1 MKTTKLYLFLTLLL
15 TSCFLTPPLYG
26 QRIKGHI
33 PTAYELKK
41 KTKKQDLCTVTGL
54 VIDDKTGKPLPYVTV
69 GFGLAPAFML
79 PDLYAITDEEGRF
92 SYQLPAGIY
101 GIMVSCVGYQYRLKY
116 PITLEDPKKPVEVE
130 TFSMVEKP
138 VTLDEVLVKPL
149 VDVSSSEIT
158 YNLAQDPDREI
169 MNLHEILDKV
179 PMVERTPDGRLY
191 VDNPDTP
198 FLIVRNGRED
208 ALFGNKEM
216 IDQTLKALP
225 AKAFQKVTLKLMPE
239 SRYGDYKYVLSIDA
253 DEVNRLYG
261 VVNQNYDTYN
271 ANNGELRL
279 TSSIMTSFDR
289 LRMNAGGDFRNVNSP
304 ETEQTLT
311 QAFHDDGSALAQDG
325 RTHRNGESFGGS
337 AMASYDLGTQH
348 FVTARIAYSNT
359 RNRNYEDLTVNN
371 ITPEGTSAY
380 ASWTKNRNTG
390 YSLNGYVNYQY
401 DFAKPNRVLNIVYNF
416 AHNPG
421 KQDNDMRFTGDYD
434 PAIVPPW
441 QQGRS
446 RNEQHTVQAHFSDPL
461 SKAFMLETG
470 LGYIFRDY
478 RTTSRYADNEGRE
491 LPESYYAMESEKH
504 LMNAYL
510 NLRYTS
516 KLVSGSVSLK
526 GEYLNDGHGTHID
539 QGTDAPEYISQTGFA
554 FTPNAQVSFL
564 LRDKWIDRIGITY
577 RWTKQRPNI
586 RMMSTQADYSNPNY
600 IRTGNP
606 ALDDEDRH
614 HLGFDLHVK
623 KGPNISLYGQYSGN
637 DIAPY
642 YYTDEQGRVVNTYA
656 NNGTYRAA
664 GLNALYLFPF
674 KKFSLTTMLNELYSY
689 TRTAGQRTECLQT
702 NLSMQASFFVGKG
715 GSLNLAANYTDF
727 RFSGTSSNTM
737 HPFSLRIF
745 TRWSLF
751 KGRMELEAGCSNVT
765 NFRFKTEQELH
776 TAAFDQHMIVRTKA
790 VPVYIRLNWR
800 IGNFQVK
807 PVRQARQGAIIDDV
821 ITE

>member
-1 MKTTKLYLFLTLLL
+1 MKATKLILWAIILV
-15 TSCFLTPPLYG
+15 CFPIVVAA
-26 QRIKGHI
+26 QN
-33 PTAYELKK
+33 KK
-41 KTKKQDLCTVTGL
+41 PQTCTVTGQI
-54 VIDDKTGKPLPYVTV
+54 VDEETGKPVPYATV
-69 GFGLAPAFML
+69 GAALKPMIQTIL
-79 PDLYAITDEEGRF
+79 HTAITDEEGRF
-92 SYQLPAGIY
+92 ECTIGEGNYLIHFSSIGYKSTSRSCDVTGGKNEP
-101 GIMVSCVGYQYRLKY
+101 VSLGQIKMLA
-116 PITLEDPKKPVEVE
+116 TTQHLAEVI
-130 TFSMVEKP
+130 
-138 VTLDEVLVKPL
+138 VKPL
-149 VDVSSSEIT
+149 VDVSSSEIV
-158 YNLAQDPDREI
+158 YNLSQDPDREI

-225 AKAFQKVTLKLMPE
+225 AKAFQKITLKLMPE

-311 QAFHDDGSALAQDG
+311 QTFHDDGSALAQDG

-434 PAIVPPW
+434 PTIVPPW

-526 GEYLNDGHGTHID
+526 GEYLNDGHGTRIA

-642 YYTDEQGRVVNTYA
+642 YYTDEQSRVVNTYA

-715 GSLNLAANYTDF
+715 GSLNLAAYYTDF

-776 TAAFDQHMIVRTKA
+776 TAAFDQHMIACTKA
-790 VPVYIRLNWR
+790 IPVYIRLNWR

>member
-1 MKTTKLYLFLTLLL
+1 
-15 TSCFLTPPLYG
+15 
-26 QRIKGHI
+26 
-33 PTAYELKK
+33 
-41 KTKKQDLCTVTGL
+41 
-54 VIDDKTGKPLPYVTV
+54 
-69 GFGLAPAFML
+69 ML
-79 PDLYAITDEEGRF
+79 
-92 SYQLPAGIY
+92 
-101 GIMVSCVGYQYRLKY
+101 
-116 PITLEDPKKPVEVE
+116 
-130 TFSMVEKP
+130 
-138 VTLDEVLVKPL
+138 
-149 VDVSSSEIT
+149 
-158 YNLAQDPDREI
+158 
-169 MNLHEILDKV
+169 
-179 PMVERTPDGRLY
+179 
-191 VDNPDTP
+191 
-198 FLIVRNGRED
+198 
-208 ALFGNKEM
+208 
-216 IDQTLKALP
+216 
-225 AKAFQKVTLKLMPE
+225 
-239 SRYGDYKYVLSIDA
+239 
-253 DEVNRLYG
+253 
-261 VVNQNYDTYN
+261 
-271 ANNGELRL
+271 
-279 TSSIMTSFDR
+279 
-289 LRMNAGGDFRNVNSP
+289 NV
-304 ETEQTLT
+304 
-311 QAFHDDGSALAQDG
+311 
-325 RTHRNGESFGGS
+325 
-337 AMASYDLGTQH
+337 
-348 FVTARIAYSNT
+348 
-359 RNRNYEDLTVNN
+359 
-371 ITPEGTSAY
+371 
-380 ASWTKNRNTG
+380 
-390 YSLNGYVNYQY
+390 
-401 DFAKPNRVLNIVYNF
+401 VYNF

-434 PAIVPPW
+434 PTIVPPW

-526 GEYLNDGHGTHID
+526 GEYLNDGHGTRIA

-642 YYTDEQGRVVNTYA
+642 YYTDEQSRVVNTYA

-776 TAAFDQHMIVRTKA
+776 TAAFDQHMIARTKA

>member
-1 MKTTKLYLFLTLLL
+1 MKTTKLYLFLAIMLWLLCC
-15 TSCFLTPPLYG
+15 SSHA
-26 QRIKGHI
+26 QKSI
-33 PTAYELKK
+33 
-41 KTKKQDLCTVTGL
+41 TVTSQI
-54 VIDDKTGKPLPYVTV
+54 VDEQTGKPVPYATV
-69 GFGLAPAFML
+69 GAALKPMIQTIL
-79 PDLYAITDEEGRF
+79 HTAIADEEGRF
-92 SYQLPAGIY
+92 ECTIGEGNYLIHFSSIGYKPTSR
-101 GIMVSCVGYQYRLKY
+101 SC
-116 PITLEDPKKPVEVE
+116 
-130 TFSMVEKP
+130 S
-138 VTLDEVLVKPL
+138 TLDGKNEPISLGQIKMLPTTQHLAEVIVKPL
-149 VDVSSSEIT
+149 VDVSSSEIV
-158 YNLAQDPDREI
+158 YNLSQDPDRET

-191 VDNPDTP
+191 VDNPNTP

-239 SRYGDYKYVLSIDA
+239 SRYGNYKYVLSIDA

-261 VVNQNYDTYN
+261 VVNQNYDTYE

-279 TSSIMTSFDR
+279 MSGIMTSFDR
-289 LRMNAGGDFRNVNSP
+289 LRMNAGADFRNVNSP

-311 QAFHDDGSALAQDG
+311 QAFHDDGSTLAQDG

-337 AMASYDLGTQH
+337 AMASYNLGTQH
-348 FVTARIAYSNT
+348 FVTARIAYSNM
-359 RNRNYEDLTVNN
+359 RDRNYEDLAVSNT
-371 ITPEGTSAY
+371 TPEGTSAY
-380 ASWTKNRNTG
+380 TSWARNRNTG

-401 DFAKPNRVLNIVYNF
+401 DFAKPNRVLNVVYNF

-421 KQDNDMRFTGDYD
+421 KQDNDLRFTGDYD

-446 RNEQHTVQAHFSDPL
+446 RNEQHTVQAHYSDPL
-461 SKAFMLETG
+461 SKAFMLESG
-470 LGYIFRDY
+470 LGYIYRDY
-478 RTTSRYADNEGRE
+478 RTTSRYTDNEGRE

-526 GEYLNDGHGTHID
+526 GEYLNDGHGTRIT
-539 QGTDAPEYISQTGFA
+539 QGTGAPEYISQTGFA
-554 FTPNAQVSFL
+554 FMPNAQVSFL
-564 LRDKWIDRIGITY
+564 LRDKWVDRIGVNY

-586 RMMSTQADYSNPNY
+586 RMMSTQTDYSNPNY

-606 ALDDEDRH
+606 ALDDEDMH
-614 HLGFDLHVK
+614 HLGFDFHIR
-623 KGPNISLYGQYSGN
+623 KGPSLTLYGQYSGN

-642 YYTDEQGRVVNTYA
+642 YYTDGQGRVVNTYA
-656 NNGTYRAA
+656 NNGIYRAA
-664 GLNALYLFPF
+664 GMNARYTLYIKRLM
-674 KKFSLTTMLNELYSY
+674 FSATWNELYTY
-689 TRTAGQRTECLQT
+689 TRTAGQRTECLRTSLTLQT
-702 NLSMQASFFVGKG
+702 TLSIGKSG
-715 GSLNLAANYTDF
+715 TINLAAYYTDY
-727 RFSGTSSNTM
+727 RFSGTSSNTLR
-737 HPFSLRIF
+737 PFSMDLF

-751 KGRMELEAGCSNVT
+751 KGRMELEAGCSNLT

-776 TAAFDQHMIVRTKA
+776 TAAFDQHLVSRTKA

-800 IGNFQVK
+800 IGSFQVK
-807 PVRQARQGAIIDDV
+807 PVRKARRGAVIEDV
-821 ITE
+821 IVED

>member
-1 MKTTKLYLFLTLLL
+1 M
-15 TSCFLTPPLYG
+15 
-26 QRIKGHI
+26 
-33 PTAYELKK
+33 A
-41 KTKKQDLCTVTGL
+41 V
-54 VIDDKTGKPLPYVTV
+54 
-69 GFGLAPAFML
+69 
-79 PDLYAITDEEGRF
+79 
-92 SYQLPAGIY
+92 
-101 GIMVSCVGYQYRLKY
+101 MVSCVGYQYRLKY
-116 PITLEDPKKPVEVE
+116 PIVLEDPKKPVEVE
-130 TFSMVEKP
+130 NYSMVEKP

-149 VDVSSSEIT
+149 VDVSSSEIV
-158 YNLAQDPDREI
+158 YNLSQDPDRET

-191 VDNPDTP
+191 VDNPNTP

-239 SRYGDYKYVLSIDA
+239 SRYGNYKYVLSIDA

-261 VVNQNYDTYN
+261 VVNQNYDTYE

-279 TSSIMTSFDR
+279 MSGIMTSFDR
-289 LRMNAGGDFRNVNSP
+289 LRMNAGVDFRNVNSP

-311 QAFHDDGSALAQDG
+311 QHFQDDGSTLAQDG

-348 FVTARIAYSNT
+348 FVTARIAYSNM
-359 RNRNYEDLTVNN
+359 RDRNYEDLAVSNT
-371 ITPEGTSAY
+371 TPEGTSAY
-380 ASWTKNRNTG
+380 TSWTRNRNTG

-401 DFAKPNRVLNIVYNF
+401 DFAKPNRVLNVVYNF

-421 KQDNDMRFTGDYD
+421 KQDNDLRFTGDYD
-434 PAIVPPW
+434 PAIVPPR
-441 QQGRS
+441 QQGQS
-446 RNEQHTVQAHFSDPL
+446 RNEQHTVQAHYSDPL
-461 SKAFMLETG
+461 SKAFMLESG
-470 LGYIFRDY
+470 VGYIFRDY
-478 RTTSRYADNEGRE
+478 RTTSRYADGEGRE

-526 GEYLNDGHGTHID
+526 GEYLNDGHGTRIA
-539 QGTDAPEYISQTGFA
+539 QGTGAPEYLSQTGFA

-564 LRDKWIDRIGITY
+564 LRDKWIDRIGVNY

-586 RMMSTQADYSNPNY
+586 RMMSTQTDYSNPNY

-606 ALDDEDRH
+606 ALDDEDMH
-614 HLGFDLHVK
+614 HLGFDFHIR
-623 KGPNISLYGQYSGN
+623 KGPSLTLYGQYSGN

-642 YYTDEQGRVVNTYA
+642 YYTDGQGRVVNTYA
-656 NNGTYRAA
+656 NNGTFRSA
-664 GLNALYLFPF
+664 GLNMNYMLPIKRLLLSA
-674 KKFSLTTMLNELYSY
+674 MLNELYTY
-689 TRTAGQRTECLQT
+689 TRTAGQRTECLRTSLTLQT
-702 NLSMQASFFVGKG
+702 TLSIGKSG
-715 GSLNLAANYTDF
+715 TINLAAYYTDY

-737 HPFSLRIF
+737 RPFCMNLF

-751 KGRMELEAGCSNVT
+751 KGRMELEAGCSNLT
-765 NFRFKTEQELH
+765 SFRFKTEQELH
-776 TAAFDQHMIVRTKA
+776 TAAFDQHLVSRTKA

-800 IGNFQVK
+800 IGSFQVK
-807 PVRQARQGAIIDDV
+807 PVRKARRGAVIEDV
-821 ITE
+821 IVED

>member
-1 MKTTKLYLFLTLLL
+1 MKTTKLYLCLTLLASSFF
-15 TSCFLTPPLYG
+15 THPLYG
-26 QRIKGHI
+26 QSQFPSLNKL
-33 PTAYELKK
+33 YEQKK
-41 KTKKQDLCTVTGL
+41 NTKKEKLCTVTGR
-54 VIDDKTGKPLPYVTV
+54 VIDAKTGKPLSYVTI
-69 GFGLAPAFML
+69 GYCPSFAFSL
-79 PDLYAITDEEGRF
+79 PSYYSVTDEEGRF
-92 SYQLPAGIY
+92 TYQLPAGTY
-101 GIMVSCVGYQYRLKY
+101 GVMVSCVGYQYQLEY
-116 PITLEDPKKPVEVE
+116 PVVLEDPKKPVEVE

-149 VDVSSSEIT
+149 VDVSSSEIV
-158 YNLAQDPDREI
+158 YNLSQDPDREI

-261 VVNQNYDTYN
+261 VVNQNYDTYD
-271 ANNGELRL
+271 ASDGELRL
-279 TSSIMTSFDR
+279 TSGIMTSFDR
-289 LRMNAGGDFRNVNSP
+289 LRMNAGADFRNVNSP

-311 QAFHDDGSALAQDG
+311 QAFHDDGSTLVQDG
-325 RTHRNGESFGGS
+325 RTHRNRESFGGS

-359 RNRNYEDLTVNN
+359 RNRNYEDLAVNN
-371 ITPEGTSAY
+371 TTTEGTSAY
-380 ASWTKNRNTG
+380 TSWTRNRNTG

-401 DFAKPNRVLNIVYNF
+401 DFAKPNRVLNVVYNF

-421 KQDNDMRFTGDYD
+421 KQDNDLRFTGDYD
-434 PAIVPPW
+434 PAIMPPQ

-446 RNEQHTVQAHFSDPL
+446 RNEQHTVQAHYSDPL
-461 SKAFMLETG
+461 SKAFMLESG
-470 LGYIFRDY
+470 LGYIYRDY
-478 RTTSRYADNEGRE
+478 RTTSRYTDGEGRE

-526 GEYLNDGHGTHID
+526 GEYLNGGHGTRIA

-564 LRDKWIDRIGITY
+564 LRDKWVDRIGLNY

-586 RMMSTQADYSNPNY
+586 RMMSTQTDYSNPNY

-606 ALDDEDRH
+606 ALDDEDMH
-614 HLGFDLHVK
+614 HLGFDFHIR
-623 KGPNISLYGQYSGN
+623 KGPSLSLYGQYSGN

-642 YYTDEQGRVVNTYA
+642 YFTDGQGRVVNTYA
-656 NNGTYRAA
+656 NNGTYRSA
-664 GLNALYLFPF
+664 GMNMLQMFTF
-674 KKFSLTTMLNELYSY
+674 KKFSLTAMLNELYSY
-689 TRTAGQRTECLQT
+689 TRTAGQRTECLRT
-702 NLSMQASFFVGKG
+702 NLSLQTSLFVGKG
-715 GSLNLAANYTDF
+715 GSLNLAAYYTDF
-727 RFSGTSSNTM
+727 RFSGTSSNIM
-737 HPFSLRIF
+737 RPFSLRVF

-751 KGRMELEAGCSNVT
+751 KGHMELEAGCSNLT
-765 NFRFKTEQELH
+765 NFHFKTEQELH
-776 TAAFDQHMIVRTKA
+776 TAAFDQHMVSRTKA
-790 VPVYIRLNWR
+790 VPLYIRLNWR
-800 IGNFQVK
+800 IGSFQVK
-807 PVRQARQGAIIDDV
+807 PVRKARRGAVIEDV
-821 ITE
+821 IVED

>member
-1 MKTTKLYLFLTLLL
+1 MKTTKLYLFLAIMLWLLCCP
-15 TSCFLTPPLYG
+15 SHA
-26 QRIKGHI
+26 QKSI
-33 PTAYELKK
+33 
-41 KTKKQDLCTVTGL
+41 TVTGQI
-54 VIDDKTGKPLPYVTV
+54 VDEQTGKPVPYATV
-69 GFGLAPAFML
+69 GAALKPMIQTIL
-79 PDLYAITDEEGRF
+79 HTAIADEEGRF
-92 SYQLPAGIY
+92 KCTIGEGNYLIHFSSIGYRPTLR
-101 GIMVSCVGYQYRLKY
+101 SC
-116 PITLEDPKKPVEVE
+116 
-130 TFSMVEKP
+130 S
-138 VTLDEVLVKPL
+138 TLDGKNEPVSLGQIKMLATTQHLAEVIVKPL
-149 VDVSSSEIT
+149 VDVSSSEIV
-158 YNLAQDPDREI
+158 YNLSQDPDRET

-239 SRYGDYKYVLSIDA
+239 SRYGNYKYVLSIDA

-261 VVNQNYDTYN
+261 VVNQNYDTYE

-279 TSSIMTSFDR
+279 MSGIMTSFDR

-311 QAFHDDGSALAQDG
+311 QTFHDDGSTLAQDG

-348 FVTARIAYSNT
+348 FVTARIAYSNM
-359 RNRNYEDLTVNN
+359 RDRNYEDLAVSNT
-371 ITPEGTSAY
+371 TPEGTSAY
-380 ASWTKNRNTG
+380 TSWTRNRNTG

-401 DFAKPNRVLNIVYNF
+401 DFAKPNRVLNVVYNF

-421 KQDNDMRFTGDYD
+421 KQDNDLRFTGDYD
-434 PAIVPPW
+434 PDVVPPW

-446 RNEQHTVQAHFSDPL
+446 RNEQHTVQAHYSDPL
-461 SKAFMLETG
+461 SKAFMLESG

-478 RTTSRYADNEGRE
+478 RTTSRYTDNEGRE

-516 KLVSGSVSLK
+516 KLVSGSISLK
-526 GEYLNDGHGTHID
+526 GEYLNDGHGTRIT

-564 LRDKWIDRIGITY
+564 LRDKWVDRIGVNY

-586 RMMSTQADYSNPNY
+586 RMMSTQTDYSNPNY

-606 ALDDEDRH
+606 ALDDEDMH
-614 HLGFDLHVK
+614 HLSFDFHIR
-623 KGPNISLYGQYSGN
+623 KGPSLTLYGQYSGN

-642 YYTDEQGRVVNTYA
+642 YYTDGQGRVVNTYA
-656 NNGTYRAA
+656 NNGTFRSA
-664 GLNALYLFPF
+664 GLNMNYMLPIKRLLLSA
-674 KKFSLTTMLNELYSY
+674 MLNELYTY
-689 TRTAGQRTECLQT
+689 TRTAGQRTECLRTSLTLQT
-702 NLSMQASFFVGKG
+702 TLSIGKSG
-715 GSLNLAANYTDF
+715 TINLAAYYTDY

-737 HPFSLRIF
+737 RPFSMNLF

-751 KGRMELEAGCSNVT
+751 KGRMELEAGCSNLT

-776 TAAFDQHMIVRTKA
+776 TAAFDQHLTSRTKA

-800 IGNFQVK
+800 IGSFQVK
-807 PVRQARQGAIIDDV
+807 PVRKARRGAVIEDV
-821 ITE
+821 IVED

>member
-1 MKTTKLYLFLTLLL
+1 MKATKLILWAIILV
-15 TSCFLTPPLYG
+15 CFPIVVAA
-26 QRIKGHI
+26 QN
-33 PTAYELKK
+33 KK
-41 KTKKQDLCTVTGL
+41 PQTCTVTGQI
-54 VIDDKTGKPLPYVTV
+54 VDEETGKPVPYATV
-69 GFGLAPAFML
+69 GAALKPMIQTIL
-79 PDLYAITDEEGRF
+79 HTAIADEEGRF
-92 SYQLPAGIY
+92 ECTIGEGNYLIHFSSIGYKSTSRSCDVTG
-101 GIMVSCVGYQYRLKY
+101 GKNESVSLGQIKMLA
-116 PITLEDPKKPVEVE
+116 TTQHLAEVI
-130 TFSMVEKP
+130 
-138 VTLDEVLVKPL
+138 VKPL
-149 VDVSSSEIT
+149 VDVSSSEIV
-158 YNLAQDPDREI
+158 YNLSQDPDRET

-225 AKAFQKVTLKLMPE
+225 AKAFQKITLKLMPE

-289 LRMNAGGDFRNVNSP
+289 LRISAGGNFRNVNSP
-304 ETEQTLT
+304 ETEQTLMQT
-311 QAFHDDGSALAQDG
+311 FHDDGSTLAQDG

-337 AMASYDLGTQH
+337 AMTSYDLGTRH

-359 RNRNYEDLTVNN
+359 RNRNYEDLSVSRA
-371 ITPEGTSAY
+371 TPESTSAY
-380 ASWTKNRNTG
+380 TSWTKNRNTG
-390 YSLNGYVNYQY
+390 YNLNGYVNYQY
-401 DFAKPNRVLNIVYNF
+401 DFDKPNRVLNVVYNF

-526 GEYLNDGHGTHID
+526 GEYLNDGHGTRIV
-539 QGTDAPEYISQTGFA
+539 QGTDVPEYISQTGFA

-564 LRDKWIDRIGITY
+564 LRDKWVDRIGMNY

-586 RMMSTQADYSNPNY
+586 RMMSTQAD
-600 IRTGNP
+600 
-606 ALDDEDRH
+606 
-614 HLGFDLHVK
+614 
-623 KGPNISLYGQYSGN
+623 
-637 DIAPY
+637 
-642 YYTDEQGRVVNTYA
+642 
-656 NNGTYRAA
+656 
-664 GLNALYLFPF
+664 
-674 KKFSLTTMLNELYSY
+674 
-689 TRTAGQRTECLQT
+689 
-702 NLSMQASFFVGKG
+702 
-715 GSLNLAANYTDF
+715 
-727 RFSGTSSNTM
+727 
-737 HPFSLRIF
+737 
-745 TRWSLF
+745 
-751 KGRMELEAGCSNVT
+751 
-765 NFRFKTEQELH
+765 
-776 TAAFDQHMIVRTKA
+776 
-790 VPVYIRLNWR
+790 
-800 IGNFQVK
+800 
-807 PVRQARQGAIIDDV
+807 
-821 ITE
+821 

>member
-1 MKTTKLYLFLTLLL
+1 M
-15 TSCFLTPPLYG
+15 
-26 QRIKGHI
+26 
-33 PTAYELKK
+33 A
-41 KTKKQDLCTVTGL
+41 V
-54 VIDDKTGKPLPYVTV
+54 
-69 GFGLAPAFML
+69 
-79 PDLYAITDEEGRF
+79 
-92 SYQLPAGIY
+92 
-101 GIMVSCVGYQYRLKY
+101 MVSCVGYQYRLKY
-116 PITLEDPKKPVEVE
+116 PIVLEDPKKPVEVE
-130 TFSMVEKP
+130 NYSMVEKP

-149 VDVSSSEIT
+149 VDVSSSEII
-158 YNLAQDPDREI
+158 YNLSQDPDRET

-239 SRYGDYKYVLSIDA
+239 SRYGNYKYVLSIDA

-261 VVNQNYDTYN
+261 VVNQNYDTYE

-279 TSSIMTSFDR
+279 MSGIMTSFDR
-289 LRMNAGGDFRNVNSP
+289 LRMNAGADFRNVNSP

-311 QAFHDDGSALAQDG
+311 QAFHDDGSTLAQDG

-348 FVTARIAYSNT
+348 FVTARIAYSNM
-359 RNRNYEDLTVNN
+359 RDRNYEDLAVSNT
-371 ITPEGTSAY
+371 TPEGTSAY
-380 ASWTKNRNTG
+380 TSWTRNRNTG

-401 DFAKPNRVLNIVYNF
+401 DFAKPNRVLNVVYNF

-421 KQDNDMRFTGDYD
+421 KQDNDLRFTGDYD
-434 PAIVPPW
+434 PNIVPPW

-446 RNEQHTVQAHFSDPL
+446 RNEQHTVQAHYSDPL
-461 SKAFMLETG
+461 SKAFMLESG
-470 LGYIFRDY
+470 LGYIYRDY
-478 RTTSRYADNEGRE
+478 RTTSRYTDNEGRE

-526 GEYLNDGHGTHID
+526 GEYLNDGHGTRIT

-564 LRDKWIDRIGITY
+564 LRDKWIDRIGVNY

-586 RMMSTQADYSNPNY
+586 RMMSTQTDYSNPNY

-606 ALDDEDRH
+606 ALDDEDMH
-614 HLGFDLHVK
+614 HLGFDFHIR
-623 KGPNISLYGQYSGN
+623 KGPSLSLYGQYSGN

-656 NNGTYRAA
+656 NNGTFRSA
-664 GLNALYLFPF
+664 GLNMSYMFPF
-674 KKFSLTTMLNELYSY
+674 KRLLLSAMLNELYTY
-689 TRTAGQRTECLQT
+689 TRTAGQRTECLRTSLTLQT
-702 NLSMQASFFVGKG
+702 TLSIGKSG
-715 GSLNLAANYTDF
+715 TINLAAYYTDY

-737 HPFSLRIF
+737 RPFSMNLF

-751 KGRMELEAGCSNVT
+751 KGRMELEAGCSNLT

-776 TAAFDQHMIVRTKA
+776 TAAFDQHLVSRTKA

-800 IGNFQVK
+800 IGSFQVK
-807 PVRQARQGAIIDDV
+807 PVRKARRGAVIEDV
-821 ITE
+821 IVED

>member
-1 MKTTKLYLFLTLLL
+1 MKTTKLYLFLAIMLWLLCC
-15 TSCFLTPPLYG
+15 SSHA
-26 QRIKGHI
+26 QKSI
-33 PTAYELKK
+33 
-41 KTKKQDLCTVTGL
+41 TVTSQI
-54 VIDDKTGKPLPYVTV
+54 VDEQTGKPVPYATV
-69 GFGLAPAFML
+69 GAALKPMIQTIL
-79 PDLYAITDEEGRF
+79 HTAIADEEGRF
-92 SYQLPAGIY
+92 ECTIGEGNYLIHFSSIGYKPTSR
-101 GIMVSCVGYQYRLKY
+101 SC
-116 PITLEDPKKPVEVE
+116 
-130 TFSMVEKP
+130 S
-138 VTLDEVLVKPL
+138 TLDGKNEPISLGQIKMLPTTQHLAEVIVKPL
-149 VDVSSSEIT
+149 VDVSSSEIV
-158 YNLAQDPDREI
+158 YNLSQDPDRET

-239 SRYGDYKYVLSIDA
+239 SRYGNYKYVLSIDA

-261 VVNQNYDTYN
+261 VVNQNYDTYE

-279 TSSIMTSFDR
+279 MSGIMTSFDR
-289 LRMNAGGDFRNVNSP
+289 LRMNAGADFRNVNSP

-311 QAFHDDGSALAQDG
+311 QAFHDDGSTLAQDG

-337 AMASYDLGTQH
+337 AMASYNLGTQH
-348 FVTARIAYSNT
+348 FVTARIAYSNM
-359 RNRNYEDLTVNN
+359 RDRNYEDLAVSNT
-371 ITPEGTSAY
+371 TPEGTSAY
-380 ASWTKNRNTG
+380 TSWARNRNTG

-401 DFAKPNRVLNIVYNF
+401 DFAKPNRVLNVVYNF

-421 KQDNDMRFTGDYD
+421 KQDNDLRFTGDYD

-446 RNEQHTVQAHFSDPL
+446 RNEQHTVQAHYSDPL
-461 SKAFMLETG
+461 SKAFMLESG
-470 LGYIFRDY
+470 LGYIYRDY
-478 RTTSRYADNEGRE
+478 RTTSRYTDNEGRE

-526 GEYLNDGHGTHID
+526 GEYLNDGHGTRIT
-539 QGTDAPEYISQTGFA
+539 QGTGAPEYISQTGFA
-554 FTPNAQVSFL
+554 FMPNAQVSFL
-564 LRDKWIDRIGITY
+564 LRDKWVDRIGVNY

-586 RMMSTQADYSNPNY
+586 RMMSTQTDYSNPNY

-606 ALDDEDRH
+606 ALDDEDMH
-614 HLGFDLHVK
+614 HLGFDFHIR
-623 KGPNISLYGQYSGN
+623 KGPSLTLYGQYSGN

-642 YYTDEQGRVVNTYA
+642 YYTDGQGRVVNTYA
-656 NNGTYRAA
+656 NNGIYRAA
-664 GLNALYLFPF
+664 GMNARYTLYIKRLM
-674 KKFSLTTMLNELYSY
+674 FSATWNELYTY
-689 TRTAGQRTECLQT
+689 TRTAGQRTECLRTSLTLQT
-702 NLSMQASFFVGKG
+702 TLSIGKSG
-715 GSLNLAANYTDF
+715 TINLAAYYTDY
-727 RFSGTSSNTM
+727 RFSGTSSNTLR
-737 HPFSLRIF
+737 PFSMDLF

-751 KGRMELEAGCSNVT
+751 KGRMELEAGCSNLT

-776 TAAFDQHMIVRTKA
+776 TAAFDQHLVSRTKA

-800 IGNFQVK
+800 IGSFQVK
-807 PVRQARQGAIIDDV
+807 PVRKARRGAVIEDV
-821 ITE
+821 IVED